1 MNIISSYL
9 KEVAKYPL
17 LNEDEE
23 RELFLR
29 GKQGDVAAKE
39 KFINSNLRLVI
50 KIAKKYCGKAEVP
63 FADLIQEG
71 NYGLLKAY
79 DKYEIDKG
87 FKFSTYAVY
96 WIKQSIILA
105 IEKSRTV
112 RIPKNV
118 IDSLSC
124 INKFCYEYK
133 QKHTSDPSIAQ
144 IAAGTSL
151 TESRIKLLLFCYAPN
166 AISLESPLDE
176 EEELTLGD
184 IVPDTKVKDFLSLVE
199 EEEKKKAIQKVL
211 DTLSEK
217 EKSVIIYRFGF
228 NDSEPK
234 TLLQTGELLGISKER
249 VRQIE
254 NNALKKLRHPSRTKK
269 LETYR

>member
-1 MNIISSYL
+1 MDIISSYL
-9 KEVAKYPL
+9 KEVAEYPL

-29 GKQGDVAAKE
+29 GKQGDAAARE

-50 KIAKKYCGKAEVP
+50 KIAKKYRGKAEVS

-96 WIKQSIILA
+96 WIKQSILLA

-118 IDSLSC
+118 IDSLSY
-124 INKFCYEYK
+124 INKFCYEFK
-133 QKHTSDPSIAQ
+133 QQYATEPSIEQ
-144 IAAGTSL
+144 IAAKTGIA
-151 TESRIKLLLFCYAPN
+151 ENRVRLLLFYYAPN
-166 AISLESPLDE
+166 SISLDSPLDDN
-176 EEELTLGD
+176 EELTLGD
-184 IVPDTKVKDFLSLVE
+184 TIPDARVKDFLSLAE
-199 EEEKKKAIQKVL
+199 EEEKREAVQKVL
-211 DTLSEK
+211 DTLNEK
-217 EKSVIIYRFGF
+217 EKSVILYRFGF
-228 NDSEPK
+228 NNSEPK

-254 NNALKKLRHPSRTKK
+254 NSALKKLRHPSRTNK
-269 LETYR
+269 LEIYR